1 MLRGTGCFGVT
12 IHVEGRSD
20 AQLSALYGKRIA
32 VELRLQAGGL
42 VREGARLQ
50 RWHELLRSVS
60 EHLDLVGVPMA
71 YRGIAADQHG
81 CLIVTVPGEVAGH
94 NIPDFE
100 YVVTARSRPAV
111 VPTDPDVN
119 CERCLRVA
127 VAVGGV
133 RPVSPVDGRLRV
145 FRLGRLGCE
154 GLWWL

>member
-42 VREGARLQ
+42 GREGARLQ
-50 RWHELLRSVS
+50 RWHELLRSVG
-60 EHLDLVGVPMA
+60 EQLDLVGVPMA
-71 YRGIAADQHG
+71 HRGIAADQHG
-81 CLIVTVPGEVAGH
+81 CLVVTVPGEVTGY

-100 YVVTARSRPAV
+100 NVVAAWSRPAV
-111 VPTDPDVN
+111 VPADPDVD
-119 CERCLRVA
+119 CEGCLHVA

-133 RPVSPVDGRLRV
+133 RPVSPIDDRLRG
-145 FRLGRLGCE
+145 FRLGRLGCR
-154 GLWWL
+154 GL